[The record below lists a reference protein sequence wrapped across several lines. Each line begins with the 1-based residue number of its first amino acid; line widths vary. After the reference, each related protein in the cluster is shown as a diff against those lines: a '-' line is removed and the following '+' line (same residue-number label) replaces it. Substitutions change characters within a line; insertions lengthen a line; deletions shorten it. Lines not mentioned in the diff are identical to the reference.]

1 MGPRVVSERLSIE
14 ITSRS
19 EEETVRVG
27 RAIARAV
34 GRAVVITLEG
44 ELGSGK
50 TRLTWGLAEGVGID
64 RRAVSSPTFAIVH
77 EYEAADGVRL
87 IHADAYRVDE
97 SESDD
102 LHTLLGTAPGDR
114 GWIAVI
120 EWASRIEA
128 MLPDDRL
135 RIRIAH
141 APEGARSIRIEGA
154 SELIDRVR
162 SLIDEEPSDG

>member
-1 MGPRVVSERLSIE
+1 MGSRVVSEQGAIQ

-19 EEETVRVG
+19 EEATVQIG

-34 GRAVVITLEG
+34 GPASVITLEG

-50 TRLTWGLAEGVGID
+50 TRLTWGIAEGLGID

-77 EYEAADGVRL
+77 EYAAADGTRL

-97 SESDD
+97 SEPDD
-102 LHTLLGTAPGDR
+102 LETLLGTKAGDR
-114 GWIAVI
+114 DWIAVI
-120 EWASRIEA
+120 EWPSRIESL
-128 MLPDDRL
+128 LPDDRL
-135 RIRIAH
+135 CIRIAH

-154 SELIDRVR
+154 SELIDRLR

>member
-1 MGPRVVSERLSIE
+1 MTAAASIE
-14 ITSRS
+14 LISAS
-19 EEETVRVG
+19 EEQTVRIG
-27 RAIARAV
+27 GALARSV
-34 GRAVVITLEG
+34 ERGSIITLEG

-50 TRLTWGLAEGVGID
+50 TRLTWGIAEGLGID

-141 APEGARSIRIEGA
+141 APEGARSIRIQGA